1 MRDLEA
7 RVKQLS
13 VEVEN
18 GNLLRQKVT
27 QEKAEL
33 EIHIA
38 GISAELQEANC
49 RYCTNSHTS
58 SMCVPNYPCHL
69 NLHVDQPYIKTTD
82 R

>member
-1 MRDLEA
+1 MLHELET

-38 GISAELQEANC
+38 SISAELQEANH
-49 RYCTNSHTS
+49 RYK
-58 SMCVPNYPCHL
+58 
-69 NLHVDQPYIKTTD
+69 KTTWSS

>member
-1 MRDLEA
+1 MLPELET

-38 GISAELQEANC
+38 SISAELQEANH
-49 RYCTNSHTS
+49 RYK
-58 SMCVPNYPCHL
+58 
-69 NLHVDQPYIKTTD
+69 KTT
-82 R
+82 

>member
-1 MRDLEA
+1 MVHELET

-38 GISAELQEANC
+38 SISAELQEANR
-49 RYCTNSHTS
+49 RYKKSWQAQIR
-58 SMCVPNYPCHL
+58 L
-69 NLHVDQPYIKTTD
+69 IAGAEI
-82 R
+82 